1 MARID
6 LVDLAHS
13 YGGNDAPQELFA
25 LKPVTMTWRQGGA
38 YALLG
43 PSGCGKT
50 TLLNL
55 ISGIVTPSRGKILFD
70 GADITPLSTQKRNI
84 AQVFQFPVIYDTMT
98 VGQNLAFPL
107 KNRGVPKAEV
117 DARVKQIA
125 DLLDLTPYLGRK
137 ATRLTADAKQK
148 ISLGR
153 GLVRSDVAAVLFDEP
168 LTVIDPE
175 LKWQLRSKLKAL
187 HRELD
192 LTMIYVTHD
201 QTEALTFADT
211 VVVMHDGRVV
221 QSGTPAELFDKPAH
235 TFVGYFIGSPG
246 MNIVPADV
254 SGHEARIDG
263 HVIGLHRNYGVLPAG
278 AKIEIGVRPEFVNV
292 AAPASGLLSAT
303 IERIDDLGRVRFARV
318 RIGDAKF
325 AARVPPGFSVS
336 DNIGRARVRSR
347 PCSRLCRQPSGR
359 GGCLMDKTINQKAW
373 FLVLP
378 VFLVVAFS
386 AILPLMTVVNYSMQD
401 TFGNNQFFWNGVGW
415 FKELLDPSTDL
426 GGRFLASL
434 GRNLL
439 FSAIILAIEVPLGIV
454 VALSMPREGWTVAV
468 CLVILALPLLI
479 PWNVVGTIWQI
490 FGRPDIGLLG
500 YTLNSLGIDYNYVSN
515 EFDAWATV
523 IVMDV
528 WHWTSLVALLCYA
541 GLKSIP
547 DAYYQAAQIDGASR
561 WAVFKAIQLP
571 KMNRVLLI
579 AVLLR
584 FMDSFMIYTEPF
596 VVTGGGPGN
605 STTFVSI
612 ELVKIALGQFD
623 LGKAAALS
631 LVYNLI
637 ILIVCWIFYTVMTN
651 AGTERPEKKGAA

>member
-6 LVDLAHS
+6 LADLAHS
-13 YGGNDAPQELFA
+13 YSGNNAAIETFA

-55 ISGIVTPSRGKILFD
+55 ISGIITPSHGKILFD
-70 GADITPLSTQKRNI
+70 GEDVTPLSTQKRNI

-107 KNRGVPKAEV
+107 KNRGVPRRDI
-117 DARVKQIA
+117 DARVAEIA
-125 DLLDLTPYLGRK
+125 HLLDLTPDLHRK

-246 MNIVPADV
+246 MNILPAEV
-254 SGHEARIDG
+254 KGREARIDG
-263 HVIGLHRNYGVLPAG
+263 HVIALNRSYDNLPAG
-278 AKIEIGVRPEFVNV
+278 ARIEIGVRPEFVDV
-292 AAPASGLLSAT
+292 APTAPELLSAQ

-325 AARVPPGFSVS
+325 AARVPSGFS
-336 DNIGRARVRSR
+336 
-347 PCSRLCRQPSGR
+347 PSGN
-359 GGCLMDKTINQKAW
+359 I
-373 FLVLP
+373 
-378 VFLVVAFS
+378 
-386 AILPLMTVVNYSMQD
+386 
-401 TFGNNQFFWNGVGW
+401 
-415 FKELLDPSTDL
+415 
-426 GGRFLASL
+426 
-434 GRNLL
+434 
-439 FSAIILAIEVPLGIV
+439 
-454 VALSMPREGWTVAV
+454 
-468 CLVILALPLLI
+468 
-479 PWNVVGTIWQI
+479 
-490 FGRPDIGLLG
+490 
-500 YTLNSLGIDYNYVSN
+500 
-515 EFDAWATV
+515 
-523 IVMDV
+523 
-528 WHWTSLVALLCYA
+528 A
-541 GLKSIP
+541 GLKFDPAHVHVYADS
-547 DAYYQAAQIDGASR
+547 
-561 WAVFKAIQLP
+561 
-571 KMNRVLLI
+571 LLI
-579 AVLLR
+579 
-584 FMDSFMIYTEPF
+584 E
-596 VVTGGGPGN
+596 
-605 STTFVSI
+605 
-612 ELVKIALGQFD
+612 
-623 LGKAAALS
+623 
-631 LVYNLI
+631 
-637 ILIVCWIFYTVMTN
+637 
-651 AGTERPEKKGAA
+651 GTA